1 MVRHCL
7 QTCSGFSLET
17 CRPGSARQCHLRAA
31 ERSRAAQHCQ
41 AERRYRVSSI
51 AQSGNRRARI
61 SWLDSG
67 CPARG
72 GSARAEGRKEPMTKR
87 LAGKS
92 ILITG
97 ASSGIGRAIARRF
110 AAEGAR
116 LVLADITH
124 EVREGGV
131 PTTELL
137 RAEGHD
143 VEFIRIDVATEEDA
157 ARSVDVAV
165 GRFGRLDVLVN
176 DAAIGVGKRLTDTS
190 LEEWNRALAVNLTGV
205 FLMSRAAVVQMLK
218 QDIRNEARGR
228 IVNISSQHGMIA
240 CPEDIA
246 YGTSKSG
253 VVYMT
258 RQIAADY
265 AKDFIICNAVAPGKI
280 LTGKTGRATEPRW
293 MDYSLERTPMPRLGT
308 PDDVANAALFLA
320 SDEATFI
327 TGENILVD
335 GGWMAA

>member
-1 MVRHCL
+1 
-7 QTCSGFSLET
+7 
-17 CRPGSARQCHLRAA
+17 
-31 ERSRAAQHCQ
+31 
-41 AERRYRVSSI
+41 
-51 AQSGNRRARI
+51 
-61 SWLDSG
+61 
-67 CPARG
+67 
-72 GSARAEGRKEPMTKR
+72 MTQR
-87 LAGKS
+87 LAGKA

-116 LVLADITH
+116 LALADITTQ
-124 EVREGGV
+124 VREGGV
-131 PTTELL
+131 PTAELL

-143 VEFIRIDVATEEDA
+143 VEFIQTDVASEADA
-157 ARSVDVAV
+157 AHAVDFTVRRL
-165 GRFGRLDVLVN
+165 GRIDVLVN
-176 DAAIGVGKRLTDTS
+176 DAAIGTGKKLTDTS
-190 LEEWNRALAVNLTGV
+190 LEEWDRALAVNLTGV
-205 FLMSRAAVVQMLK
+205 FLMSRAAVRQMLT
-218 QDIRNEARGR
+218 QDVRNEARGR
-228 IVNISSQHGMIA
+228 IVNISSQHGLIA

-265 AKDFIICNAVAPGKI
+265 AADGIICNAVAPGKI
-280 LTGKTGRATEPRW
+280 VTGKPGRAAEPRW
-293 MDYSLERTPMPRLGT
+293 MDYSRARTPMPRLGR

-320 SDEATFI
+320 SDEASFI

>member
-1 MVRHCL
+1 
-7 QTCSGFSLET
+7 
-17 CRPGSARQCHLRAA
+17 
-31 ERSRAAQHCQ
+31 
-41 AERRYRVSSI
+41 
-51 AQSGNRRARI
+51 
-61 SWLDSG
+61 
-67 CPARG
+67 
-72 GSARAEGRKEPMTKR
+72 MTDR

-116 LVLADITH
+116 LVLADITRD
-124 EVREGGV
+124 VREGGT
-131 PTTELL
+131 PTVDLL
-137 RAEGHD
+137 KAEGHE
-143 VEFIRIDVATEEDA
+143 VEFAEIDVSSE
-157 ARSVDVAV
+157 VDVTRAV
-165 GRFGRLDVLVN
+165 DLTITHFGRIDVLVN
-176 DAAIGVGKRLTDTS
+176 DAAIGLGKPLTGTS
-190 LEEWNRALAVNLTGV
+190 LAEWNRTLAINLTGV
-205 FLMSRAAVVQMLK
+205 FLMSKAAVIQMLT
-218 QDIRNEARGR
+218 QDLRNGARGR

-246 YGTSKSG
+246 YGTSKAG
-253 VVYMT
+253 VIYIT

-265 AKDFIICNAVAPGKI
+265 AKDYIVCNAVAPGKI
-280 LTGKTGRATEPRW
+280 VTGKPGRAAEPRW
-293 MDYSLERTPMPRLGT
+293 MDYSRSRTPMPRLGT

>member
-1 MVRHCL
+1 M
-7 QTCSGFSLET
+7 SG
-17 CRPGSARQCHLRAA
+17 
-31 ERSRAAQHCQ
+31 
-41 AERRYRVSSI
+41 
-51 AQSGNRRARI
+51 
-61 SWLDSG
+61 
-67 CPARG
+67 
-72 GSARAEGRKEPMTKR
+72 R
-87 LAGKS
+87 LKDKS

-110 AAEGAR
+110 AAEGAK
-116 LVLADITH
+116 LVLADVT
-124 EVREGGV
+124 EQVREGGE
-131 PTTELL
+131 PTASLL
-137 RAEGHD
+137 HAEGYQVAFVQMD
-143 VEFIRIDVATEEDA
+143 VSSETDA
-157 ARSVDVAV
+157 ARAVDLAIS
-165 GRFGRLDVLVN
+165 RYGRLDVLVN
-176 DAAIGVGKRLTDTS
+176 DAAIGTGKRLTDTS
-190 LEEWNRALAVNLTGV
+190 LAEWNRALAVNLTGV
-205 FLMSRAAVVQMLK
+205 FLMARAAVRQMLT

-265 AKDFIICNAVAPGKI
+265 AADHIICNAVAPGKI
-280 LTGKTGRATEPRW
+280 ITGKPGRATEPRW
-293 MDYSLERTPMPRLGT
+293 MDYSESRTPMPRLGR

-327 TGENILVD
+327 TGENLLVD